1 MNEYHPRCTHRAL
14 VLDWE
19 RIAVELNAGGS
30 ACISGLLLDEEC
42 DTLKAMYPQGEWFR
56 SHIHMGRHG
65 FGQGE
70 YKYFKYPLP
79 DRVAELRTG
88 LYPELAKIAN
98 DWNIKMN
105 IEWEYPSTHQ
115 RYLDLCHSAGQIRPT
130 PLLLQYTKGDYNYLH
145 QDLYGERVFPLQV
158 AILLSEPEQDFLG
171 GEFVLTEQ
179 RPRRQTR
186 AEVLSL
192 KKGDAVIFA
201 VSHRPVQGNKGHYR
215 VNMRHGVSKIHHGNR
230 HTLGIIFHDAL

>member
-1 MNEYHPRCTHRAL
+1 MNDHPQGVTHRVMNL
-14 VLDWE
+14 NWE
-19 RIAVELNAGGS
+19 RIAVELNTGGN

-42 DTLKAMYPQGEWFR
+42 EALKAMYPQSKLFR

-70 YKYFKYPLP
+70 YKYFNYPLP
-79 DRVAELRTG
+79 DIITQLRTA
-88 LYPELAKIAN
+88 LYPDLAKIAN
-98 DWNIKMN
+98 DWNVKTN
-105 IEWEYPSTHQ
+105 IDWEYPSTHQ
-115 RYLDLCHSAGQIRPT
+115 HYLDLCHGAGQVRPT
-130 PLLLQYTKGDYNYLH
+130 PLLLQYASGDYNCLH

-158 AILLSEPEQDFLG
+158 AILLSQPEKDFIG

-179 RPRRQTR
+179 RPRMQTR
-186 AEVLSL
+186 VEVLSL

-201 VSHRPVQGNKGHYR
+201 VCNRPVQGKKGYYR
-215 VNMRHGVSKIHHGNR
+215 VNMRHGVSKIRDGER